1 MRHRASPNAAR
12 TWAAAE
18 KATMTY
24 DPQAQPGP
32 LGEPLL
38 TCREAA
44 GLLAIKPAW
53 IYDAALGPSP
63 LRRRRTPL
71 RLLRSDLEAFLAQQ
85 RTAPPPQVRR

>member
-1 MRHRASPNAAR
+1 
-12 TWAAAE
+12 
-18 KATMTY
+18 MTY

-53 IYDAALGPSP
+53 IYDAARSGRLPCVCVGRPSDCSAQISKP
-63 LRRRRTPL
+63 SSPNNARHRLRRSAVRALCAAL
-71 RLLRSDLEAFLAQQ
+71 RG
-85 RTAPPPQVRR
+85 